1 MEFKKCFDG
10 FIKITIPEIE
20 VVTWVSDLEDAQVV
34 ITEAIESYRILS
46 SQFAKVSE
54 KKNNKLVVS

>member
-10 FIKITIPEIE
+10 FIKITIPEIG

-54 KKNNKLVVS
+54 KNNNKLVVS